1 MALHPLDLMEPEETV
16 GNLWHGVA
24 LRLAPVA
31 GHADSAVTLDA
42 VRPSIALLFRAVG
55 GKPGVEIAAS
65 AATASRHRR
74 TIGAQLADAHML
86 EHVARFDGETL
97 RLPPVIDAFPTV
109 GQNRAAY
116 LWLAA
121 LAACATPAVPP
132 ADAMAADIAHI
143 AAMERAT
150 AMALSLCPGLRAR
163 HATLCA
169 HVVTDWPD
177 HATSPSERDVAARAL
192 SVLSGARYTAESAFV
207 PNAPRGYT
215 PMVPVPIWM
224 RIDLADKGSAPSPA
238 EDAIS
243 APPGL
248 ASATRKQ
255 GNRQDNEQANRT
267 DSFIM
272 HRFESILSWVES
284 MGLNRAT
291 DDDDLENAQK
301 AAEDQDSITLSPHH
315 KRAATRL
322 RLHLDLAPQDAD
334 HERLSARFTYPEW
347 NHRARAYM
355 PDHCIVLEAD
365 ATPGTGFE
373 PDPRLMTRVR
383 RQFEALH
390 PRRILLPRQVDG
402 AELDLDA
409 LIAAQV
415 AIRATG
421 QGSDRIFRDLRHVE
435 RDLSVAIL
443 MDCSRSTESVVG
455 TRSIIDTTREALVAL
470 AGGIDAA
477 GDRLAIWGFSS
488 LRRDRVFLTRCKG
501 FEGRMTPDIT
511 ARIGGLKPGHYTR
524 LGAAIRH
531 ASAALAAETST
542 RKLLLVLT
550 DGKPND
556 LDHYEG
562 THGIE
567 DSHMAVRE
575 ARRAGQLVH
584 GVIVDADGQDWFAR
598 IFGRAGFT
606 LLPDPARL
614 GRALPDIYR
623 SLTQET

>member
-1 MALHPLDLMEPEETV
+1 MALHPKDLMEPEETV
-16 GNLWHGVA
+16 GNLWHGMA
-24 LRLAPVA
+24 QLLAPVA
-31 GHADSAVTLDA
+31 GFAAHAVALES
-42 VRPSIALLFRAVG
+42 VRPGVTLLFRALG
-55 GKPGVEIAAS
+55 GKPGAEVTAS
-65 AATASRHRR
+65 PATASRHRR
-74 TIGAQLADAHML
+74 GVGAQLAEAWVM
-86 EHVARFDGETL
+86 EHVAAFDGDAL
-97 RLPPVIDAFPTV
+97 RLPPVIDAFPDATL
-109 GQNRAAY
+109 NRAAY

-121 LAACATPAVPP
+121 LAATATPYTPP
-132 ADAMAADIAHI
+132 ADPLAADLAHLV
-143 AAMERAT
+143 AMEAAT
-150 AMALSLCPGLRAR
+150 AHALSLCPGLRAR
-163 HATLCA
+163 HEALCA
-169 HVVTDWPD
+169 HLAGALRLYPASAAERLAADSL
-177 HATSPSERDVAARAL
+177 HALLTGNPLPRNAA
-192 SVLSGARYTAESAFV
+192 
-207 PNAPRGYT
+207 PAPRGYAPLPPLPLHLRLDRPAHSQGAT
-215 PMVPVPIWM
+215 PGEEATTA
-224 RIDLADKGSAPSPA
+224 R
-238 EDAIS
+238 
-243 APPGL
+243 PGL
-248 ASATRKQ
+248 ATATRKQ
-255 GNRQDNEQANRT
+255 AKREDNEQANRT
-267 DSFIM
+267 DSFIL
-272 HRFESILSWVES
+272 HRFESIFSWVES

-301 AAEDQDSITLSPHH
+301 AAEDQGHIALTKHH

-334 HERLSARFTYPEW
+334 HERLSDTFTYPEW

-355 PDHCIVLEAD
+355 PDHTRVLEAG
-365 ATPGTGFE
+365 ATLGESFA
-373 PDPRLMTRVR
+373 PDPRLMARVR
-383 RQFEALH
+383 QQFQAMH

-415 AIRATG
+415 AIRAMG
-421 QGSDRIFRDLRHVE
+421 QGSDRIFRNLRNVE

-455 TRSIIDTTREALVAL
+455 TRSVIETMREALAAL

-501 FEGRMTPDIT
+501 FDGRITPEIT
-511 ARIGGLKPGHYTR
+511 ARIGGLNPGHYTR

-531 ASAALAAETST
+531 ATAQLGTEHSA

-575 ARRAGQLVH
+575 ARRLGHAVH

-614 GRALPDIYR
+614 GHALPDIYR
-623 SLTQET
+623 SLTLET

>member
-1 MALHPLDLMEPEETV
+1 MAMHPKDLMEPEETV
-16 GNLWHGVA
+16 GNLWHGMA
-24 LRLAPVA
+24 QRLAPVA
-31 GHADSAVTLDA
+31 GFASHAVTLES
-42 VRPSIALLFRAVG
+42 VRPGVTLLFRALG
-55 GKPGVEIAAS
+55 GKPGVEVTAS
-65 AATASRHRR
+65 PATASRHRR
-74 TIGAQLADAHML
+74 GVAAGLAEARML
-86 EHVARFDGETL
+86 EHVAAFDGNAL
-97 RLPPVIDAFPTV
+97 RLPPVIDAFPDASL
-109 GQNRAAY
+109 NRAAY

-121 LAACATPAVPP
+121 LAASATPYTPL
-132 ADAMAADIAHI
+132 ADPLAADLAHL
-143 AAMERAT
+143 AAMEAAT
-150 AMALSLCPGLRAR
+150 ARALVLCPGLRAP
-163 HATLCA
+163 HAALCA
-169 HVVTDWPD
+169 HLAD
-177 HATSPSERDVAARAL
+177 AL
-192 SVLSGARYTAESAFV
+192 RLYPASTAERLAADDLRAV
-207 PNAPRGYT
+207 LNGNALATAKTPPAPRSY
-215 PMVPVPIWM
+215 
-224 RIDLADKGSAPSPA
+224 APLPPLPLHLRLDRPA
-238 EDAIS
+238 PAQGAAPGDETTT

-255 GNRQDNEQANRT
+255 AKREDNEQANRT

-272 HRFESILSWVES
+272 HRFESIFSWVES

-301 AAEDQDSITLSPHH
+301 AAEDQDHIALTKHH

-334 HERLSARFTYPEW
+334 HERLSDVFTYPEW

-355 PDHCIVLEAD
+355 PDHTRVLEAE
-365 ATPGTGFE
+365 ANPGERFA
-373 PDPRLMTRVR
+373 PDPRLMARVR
-383 RQFEALH
+383 AQFQAMH
-390 PRRILLPRQVDG
+390 PRRIILPRQVDG

-421 QGSDRIFRDLRHVE
+421 QGSDRIFRNLRNVE

-455 TRSIIDTTREALVAL
+455 SRSIIDTMREALAAL

-501 FEGRMTPDIT
+501 FDGRVTPDIT
-511 ARIGGLKPGHYTR
+511 ARIGGLIPGHYTR

-531 ASAALAAETST
+531 ATGQLATEPSA

-575 ARRAGQLVH
+575 ARRMGHAVH

-606 LLPDPARL
+606 LLPDPTRL

-623 SLTQET
+623 SLTLET

>member
-1 MALHPLDLMEPEETV
+1 MALHPKDLMEPEETV
-16 GNLWHGVA
+16 GNLWHGMA
-24 LRLAPVA
+24 QRLAPVA
-31 GHADSAVTLDA
+31 GFAAHAVALDS
-42 VRPSIALLFRAVG
+42 VRPGVTLLFRALG
-55 GKPGVEIAAS
+55 GKPGVEVAAS
-65 AATASRHRR
+65 PATASRHRR
-74 TIGAQLADAHML
+74 GVGAQLAEARVM
-86 EHVARFDGETL
+86 EHIAAFDGDAL
-97 RLPPVIDAFPTV
+97 RLPAVIDAFPDATL
-109 GQNRAAY
+109 NRAAY

-121 LAACATPAVPP
+121 LAATATPYTPP
-132 ADAMAADIAHI
+132 VDLLAADLAHL
-143 AAMERAT
+143 AAMEAATMRAR
-150 AMALSLCPGLRAR
+150 ALCPGLRAP
-163 HATLCA
+163 HDALCA
-169 HVVTDWPD
+169 HLAGALRLYPASDAERLATDGL
-177 HATSPSERDVAARAL
+177 RAL
-192 SVLSGARYTAESAFV
+192 LSGSPLPHNAA
-207 PNAPRGYT
+207 PAPRGY
-215 PMVPVPIWM
+215 
-224 RIDLADKGSAPSPA
+224 APLPPLPLHLRLDRPA
-238 EDAIS
+238 HSQGAAPGDETTT

-255 GNRQDNEQANRT
+255 AMREDNDQANRI

-272 HRFESILSWVES
+272 HRFESIFSWVES

-301 AAEDQDSITLSPHH
+301 AAEDQDHIALTKHH

-334 HERLSARFTYPEW
+334 HERLSDAFTYPEW

-355 PDHCIVLEAD
+355 PDHTRVLEAE
-365 ATPGTGFE
+365 ATPGECFA
-373 PDPRLMTRVR
+373 PDPRLMARVR
-383 RQFEALH
+383 TQFQAMH

-421 QGSDRIFRDLRHVE
+421 QGSDRIFRNLRNVE

-455 TRSIIDTTREALVAL
+455 THSIIDTMREALAAL

-501 FEGRMTPDIT
+501 FEGRVTPEVT
-511 ARIGGLKPGHYTR
+511 ARIGGLIPGHYTR

-531 ASAALAAETST
+531 ATAQLAAEPSA

-575 ARRAGQLVH
+575 ARRLGHAVH

-623 SLTQET
+623 SLTLET